1 MKNVETDVNETL
13 LPNKTKILLKSLIIR
28 AYRKFIER
36 LRPISGYRNHPVLGP
51 PIRFVANACSE
62 FLEFYENHDYDI
74 QTNGELFVLQSL
86 ASTQLS
92 CLFDVGANQGNW
104 LLSPRI
110 FGVKIP
116 RYLILKP
123 SNKFFL

>member
-1 MKNVETDVNETL
+1 MPVQFPPSLFSNSPQKGHHGRHPQMTILVL
-13 LPNKTKILLKSLIIR
+13 LPAISIL
-28 AYRKFIER
+28 
-36 LRPISGYRNHPVLGP
+36 
-51 PIRFVANACSE
+51 ANA
-62 FLEFYENHDYDI
+62 
-74 QTNGELFVLQSL
+74 LFAL
-86 ASTQLS
+86 TQLHS
-92 CLFDVGANQGNW
+92 S